1 MMLNVSM
8 LETELRLIL
17 IGLIEDL
24 QAAYLFGSAA
34 TGGLRPES
42 DLDIAILMQNP
53 LSSRKLYELS
63 EKIAQGMGRDVDLID
78 LRSATTVLQM
88 QVLST
93 GKRIICNDALEVDS
107 FEDRVFSDY
116 ARLNEERSGILEDI
130 RERGSIYGG

>member
-1 MMLNVSM
+1 MLGVSM
-8 LETELRLIL
+8 LETEIRLIL
-17 IGLIEDL
+17 IGLIEDM

-34 TGGLRPES
+34 TGDLRPES
-42 DLDIAILMQNP
+42 DLDIAVLMQHP
-53 LSSRKLYELS
+53 LSSLKLHEFS

-78 LRSATTVLQM
+78 LGSASTVLQM

-93 GKRIICNDALEVDS
+93 GKRIICNDVLDVGS

-130 RERGSIYGG
+130 RARGSIYGG